1 MFLMSFPD
9 GSDGL
14 QVWEPLVWWNK
25 KFYFPR
31 KYFSNMLTQ
40 IIKETFFYPQLGY
53 KFFISIDINGFI
65 SSKHSVRKIDYIF
78 VKQLE
83 FAGILIS
90 LLSLFYS
97 H

>member
-40 IIKETFFYPQLGY
+40 ISKRNFFLSTVRLQVFYIHRYKWLYIKQTC
-53 KFFISIDINGFI
+53 
-65 SSKHSVRKIDYIF
+65 VRKIDYIF